1 MIEGKWFAPGTDLS
15 QPLALRRLILNQEAD
30 ALDPMAWNVVV
41 YREGQPA
48 ATGRIW
54 WQDRRL
60 LDWRH
65 RRPAGLSAPAAGG
78 PYPAAAATSRRR
90 AIVPGAS
97 APCPRWRW
105 FPFSPAWASAPKA
118 RPATACSPC
127 CSWGKTFAWIP
138 ARAVKRTAPTAAD
151 LPGGFQAALAADQRQ
166 RGDHRHAQA
175 HHTVIQQ
182 LVRAAVHQELH
193 GHRHA
198 HA

>member
-54 WQDRRL
+54 WQDGAFWIGGIAVLPAYRRQQL
-60 LDWRH
+60 GTL
-65 RRPAGLSAPAAGG
+65 PCGCCS
-78 PYPAAAATSRRR
+78 SRRR

-105 FPFSPAWASAPKA
+105 FPFHPL
-118 RPATACSPC
+118 
-127 CSWGKTFAWIP
+127 G
-138 ARAVKRTAPTAAD
+138 
-151 LPGGFQAALAADQRQ
+151 LPPRRRGQQRHAALLLLGEDLCLDTCQGCQKDCPNR
-166 RGDHRHAQA
+166 R
-175 HHTVIQQ
+175 
-182 LVRAAVHQELH
+182 
-193 GHRHA
+193 
-198 HA
+198 